1 MIDYE
6 CPSSTINASLCQK
19 SYTFISLPLLSLPL
33 WYTHIFRQINSNVNT
48 EPSFW
53 SSWTDMLRTMWILH
67 HYINGNGLFG
77 HFNCT
82 SRVHVAIF
90 FLTVLVEFMWF
101 YDTFRISLFFL
112 FCFQFNWDAGKC
124 PMQQFV
130 NGGDSKMWAL
140 HKPPFC

>member
-1 MIDYE
+1 MIDLWVSIFNYKCFLVPKE
-6 CPSSTINASLCQK
+6 LHLHLSISSFSSSL
-19 SYTFISLPLLSLPL
+19 I
-33 WYTHIFRQINSNVNT
+33 YTHKFRHIDTNVNT

-67 HYINGNGLFG
+67 HYINGNGLFC

-82 SRVHVAIF
+82 SQVHH
-90 FLTVLVEFMWF
+90 LP
-101 YDTFRISLFFL
+101 LFSNFTCWVH
-112 FCFQFNWDAGKC
+112 FSFSFQFNWDAGKC